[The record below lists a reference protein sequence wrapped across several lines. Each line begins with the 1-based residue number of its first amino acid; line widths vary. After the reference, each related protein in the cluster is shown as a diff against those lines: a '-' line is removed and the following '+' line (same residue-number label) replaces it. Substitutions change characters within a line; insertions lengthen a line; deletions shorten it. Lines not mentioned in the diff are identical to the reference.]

1 MLQERDYTRGG
12 SSPPGQRGRG
22 ESVPKVVPEYKEQA
36 RARIVE
42 AAAAVFQRKGLP
54 AGTMEEIAREI
65 GVSKGALYLYFPTKT
80 RLLEA
85 VQAKF
90 RAQYIRV
97 LETRLAHGD
106 VVEGIVGSLEGI
118 LSGEFDPAVFHQLV
132 MSAGSDPEVREAMRS
147 DARGDRDA
155 LRKLLKRLE
164 NDGRIPRMR
173 DPEAAVD
180 AVLLLLQGTFVAAA
194 LRGDPGE
201 CREQLARAIRL
212 VLGLSSRRP
221 RRK

>member
-1 MLQERDYTRGG
+1 M
-12 SSPPGQRGRG
+12 
-22 ESVPKVVPEYKEQA
+22 PKVVPEYKEQA

-42 AAAAVFQRKGLP
+42 AAATVFRRKGLP

-65 GVSKGALYLYFPTKT
+65 GVSKGALYLYFPTRT

-85 VQAKF
+85 VQAKY
-90 RAQYIRV
+90 RAQYMRV

-106 VVEGIVGSLEGI
+106 VAEGIVSSIEGI

-132 MSAGSDPEVREAMRS
+132 MSAGTDPEVREAIRS
-147 DARGDRDA
+147 DARGDRNEI
-155 LRKLLKRLE
+155 RRLLKRLE
-164 NDGRIPRMR
+164 SEGRIPRMR

-180 AVLLLLQGTFVAAA
+180 SVLLLLQGTFMAAA

-201 CREQLARAIRL
+201 SRAQLVRALRL
-212 VLGLSSRRP
+212 VLGLTPRGTRRVSVPSSSSRKPERS
-221 RRK
+221 K